1 MSNDQQKRDIA
12 HARHGMYIAMKDA
25 GVLVNGHMLKRG
37 YRETDRKKE
46 DSKTTCRQKVI
57 DDDDDNND

>member
-1 MSNDQQKRDIA
+1 
-12 HARHGMYIAMKDA
+12 MKDA